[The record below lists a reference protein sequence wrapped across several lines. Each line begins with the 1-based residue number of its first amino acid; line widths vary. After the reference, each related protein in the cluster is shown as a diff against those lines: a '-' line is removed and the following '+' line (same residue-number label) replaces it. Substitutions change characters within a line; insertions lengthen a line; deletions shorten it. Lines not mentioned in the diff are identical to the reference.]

1 VRNQPIC
8 DIIAVPRVRRFN
20 LKDSLS
26 DTEVVDYWKFLMDEV
41 LPPLQNISGLRSVK
55 LYSGAGALR
64 ADLRIVL
71 EMEDASVY
79 ERLLVDPEIR
89 RLLGRFYG
97 AIDLSTSTQ
106 TFLREVTPELIRALS
121 STG

>member
-1 VRNQPIC
+1 M
-8 DIIAVPRVRRFN
+8 ATTYVRRFN

-26 DTEVVDYWKFLMDEV
+26 DAEV
-41 LPPLQNISGLRSVK
+41 LDTWTFMMEEAVPVVQKVSGIRSVK

-64 ADLRIVL
+64 ADLRLVF
-71 EMEDASVY
+71 EMDDAAGY
-79 ERLLVDPEIR
+79 ERILMDADVR

-97 AIDLSTSTQ
+97 AIDLTTSTQ
-106 TFLREVTPELIRALS
+106 VFIREVTPELIKALS